1 MENIVNDFD
10 KTMIRDY
17 NGLLLSKDEIEVL
30 RRYDI
35 HYENYNSMK
44 ELIYEIE
51 DVIVDL
57 TDATDLEEVSI
68 YIINKMF
75 KLYPEYINKRYNVN
89 YSDDIVEILDN
100 IGKKIGAFRNNET
113 DYDRV
118 YVTILKDLREG
129 YLGKVTFDEI

>member
-1 MENIVNDFD
+1 MDDLITNFD
-10 KTMIRDY
+10 NTIIKDY
-17 NGLLLSKDEIEVL
+17 NGILLSKDEIEVL

-68 YIINKMF
+68 NLSERDYYHNTNK
-75 KLYPEYINKRYNVN
+75 
-89 YSDDIVEILDN
+89 
-100 IGKKIGAFRNNET
+100 
-113 DYDRV
+113 
-118 YVTILKDLREG
+118 
-129 YLGKVTFDEI
+129 

>member
-1 MENIVNDFD
+1 MENIINDFD

-17 NGLLLSKDEIEVL
+17 NGILLSKDEIEVL
-30 RRYDI
+30 RRYNI

-68 YIINKMF
+68 NLSERDYYHNTNK
-75 KLYPEYINKRYNVN
+75 
-89 YSDDIVEILDN
+89 
-100 IGKKIGAFRNNET
+100 
-113 DYDRV
+113 
-118 YVTILKDLREG
+118 
-129 YLGKVTFDEI
+129 

>member
-1 MENIVNDFD
+1 MKKSLAILQTMREKHNIASPQLKNRNLETKIEFLEFMVEH
-10 KTMIRDY
+10 Y
-17 NGLLLSKDEIEVL
+17 NEIAECFLQISNKLETLSKDEIEVL

-68 YIINKMF
+68 NLSERDYYHNTNK
-75 KLYPEYINKRYNVN
+75 
-89 YSDDIVEILDN
+89 
-100 IGKKIGAFRNNET
+100 
-113 DYDRV
+113 
-118 YVTILKDLREG
+118 
-129 YLGKVTFDEI
+129 

>member
-17 NGLLLSKDEIEVL
+17 NGILLSKDEIEVL

-68 YIINKMF
+68 NLSERDYYHNTNK
-75 KLYPEYINKRYNVN
+75 
-89 YSDDIVEILDN
+89 
-100 IGKKIGAFRNNET
+100 
-113 DYDRV
+113 
-118 YVTILKDLREG
+118 
-129 YLGKVTFDEI
+129 

>member
-17 NGLLLSKDEIEVL
+17 NGILLSKDEIEVL

-51 DVIVDL
+51 DVITDL

-68 YIINKMF
+68 NLSERDYYHNTNK
-75 KLYPEYINKRYNVN
+75 
-89 YSDDIVEILDN
+89 
-100 IGKKIGAFRNNET
+100 
-113 DYDRV
+113 
-118 YVTILKDLREG
+118 
-129 YLGKVTFDEI
+129 